1 MEKANN
7 MMTDNDMM
15 CWHALYTAPKSEHKL
30 MQRLNAAGYTTYCP
44 MQAVFVKWKGH
55 TRKVITPLFS
65 GCLFVA
71 GNVSEVTSLASSQ
84 KAAILVDNEGKSL
97 SIEAGKAELP
107 AKFAQLLKLITEE
120 LLDTVTSQA
129 KENSRLRMNY
139 NFHASMDAPIHRLL
153 NALEPGTYLPPHRHT
168 DKEETYLVL
177 RGSLL
182 AFFYDDAGNVT
193 DKVCLNPSE
202 GKYGLEIPSNTWHS
216 IIALES
222 GTVIFEIK
230 KGPYQPL
237 PSEDLAS
244 WAPQTSDTEGIKAFM
259 KRMLEL

>member
-30 MQRLNAAGYTTYCP
+30 MQRLN
-44 MQAVFVKWKGH
+44 AVFVKWKGH

-107 AKFAQLLKLITEE
+107 AKFAQLLKL
-120 LLDTVTSQA
+120 
-129 KENSRLRMNY
+129 
-139 NFHASMDAPIHRLL
+139 
-153 NALEPGTYLPPHRHT
+153 
-168 DKEETYLVL
+168 
-177 RGSLL
+177 
-182 AFFYDDAGNVT
+182 
-193 DKVCLNPSE
+193 
-202 GKYGLEIPSNTWHS
+202 
-216 IIALES
+216 
-222 GTVIFEIK
+222 
-230 KGPYQPL
+230 
-237 PSEDLAS
+237 
-244 WAPQTSDTEGIKAFM
+244 
-259 KRMLEL
+259 

>member
-71 GNVSEVTSLASSQ
+71 GNVAAVASLASSQ
-84 KAAILVDNEGKSL
+84 KAAILLDKEGKSL

-107 AKFAQLLKLITEE
+107 AKFAQLL
-120 LLDTVTSQA
+120 
-129 KENSRLRMNY
+129 RL
-139 NFHASMDAPIHRLL
+139 
-153 NALEPGTYLPPHRHT
+153 
-168 DKEETYLVL
+168 
-177 RGSLL
+177 
-182 AFFYDDAGNVT
+182 
-193 DKVCLNPSE
+193 
-202 GKYGLEIPSNTWHS
+202 
-216 IIALES
+216 
-222 GTVIFEIK
+222 
-230 KGPYQPL
+230 
-237 PSEDLAS
+237 
-244 WAPQTSDTEGIKAFM
+244 
-259 KRMLEL
+259 

>member
-55 TRKVITPLFS
+55 TRKV
-65 GCLFVA
+65 FVA

-107 AKFAQLLKLITEE
+107 AKFAQLLKL
-120 LLDTVTSQA
+120 
-129 KENSRLRMNY
+129 
-139 NFHASMDAPIHRLL
+139 
-153 NALEPGTYLPPHRHT
+153 
-168 DKEETYLVL
+168 
-177 RGSLL
+177 
-182 AFFYDDAGNVT
+182 
-193 DKVCLNPSE
+193 
-202 GKYGLEIPSNTWHS
+202 
-216 IIALES
+216 
-222 GTVIFEIK
+222 
-230 KGPYQPL
+230 
-237 PSEDLAS
+237 
-244 WAPQTSDTEGIKAFM
+244 
-259 KRMLEL
+259 

>member
-71 GNVSEVTSLASSQ
+71 GNVAEVASLASSQ
-84 KAAILVDNEGKSL
+84 KAAILLDKEGKSL
-97 SIEAGKAELP
+97 SIEAGKAEL
-107 AKFAQLLKLITEE
+107 
-120 LLDTVTSQA
+120 QA
-129 KENSRLRMNY
+129 KEKSRLRMNY

-244 WAPQTSDTEGIKAFM
+244 WAPQTSDVEGIKAFM